1 MYSQIISK
9 ATKLREK
16 SITAKKS
23 TLSAPNAAQL
33 GMIDAQLRIQLLC
46 RIFIVMHQ
54 NVVCFLDFPGYLL

>member
-9 ATKLREK
+9 ATKLRENQ
-16 SITAKKS
+16 SLLKS

-54 NVVCFLDFPGYLL
+54 NVVCFLDFTGYLL

>member
-16 SITAKKS
+16 SITAKS

-54 NVVCFLDFPGYLL
+54 NVVCFLDFTGYLL

>member
-16 SITAKKS
+16 SITAKKHALC
-23 TLSAPNAAQL
+23 TECCAAG